1 MDVVAT
7 INPILP
13 AIFATVHDFSLTYNP
28 PARNDD
34 PARVRNPLIPP
45 SLGGDDGIIITM
57 ELADRAEMQRYQ
69 GVGGAGWCEKNR
81 NNFEWIWLALVLL
94 LGWRESPAG
103 ISRHHIILHV
113 AVTYFPP
120 DVLALPP
127 TQHTKQLFGGKAPT
141 AAACCC
147 CAATDNSNNNNKTTS
162 RATSSLRS

>member
-81 NNFEWIWLALVLL
+81 KILSGFGWLWYCFW
-94 LGWRESPAG
+94 GKIWRESPAG
-103 ISRHHIILHV
+103 ISRHISILHV
-113 AVTYFPP
+113 AVISRQMSSTHTTN
-120 DVLALPP
+120 
-127 TQHTKQLFGGKAPT
+127 TQSSFGGQ
-141 AAACCC
+141 AAA
-147 CAATDNSNNNNKTTS
+147 AQRPTTYNNNNNNNNNNNKTTS
-162 RATSSLRS
+162 KATSSLRS